1 MYCVYIQRW
10 NACKFLCQTI
20 KHLSTKDAIM
30 KCLSMFLGAL
40 VGNHGSWFTQRF
52 TCVIKR
58 LAFSY
63 LISEASWEGVFSNP
77 ATQIIC
83 FHTLI
88 RHHRE
93 NVPRTCCR
101 SKIPVAYPT
110 RTVTHT
116 DTHTHKIAMVDKN
129 CYKPT
134 NHIAKPC
141 IDSGPSSLERYC
153 SLCMPVSSYT
163 PFKNPSQTLN
173 SSNSCSWISRFN
185 DPKERPAKKTCR

>member
-1 MYCVYIQRW
+1 
-10 NACKFLCQTI
+10 
-20 KHLSTKDAIM
+20 M

-116 DTHTHKIAMVDKN
+116 DTHTKLPWLIRTATNQQIIQQNHAQILGLVVQNAIAVYACQSVHILRSRIHLKHLIVPIVVLGLADSMIQRNARQKKHVVKQMV
-129 CYKPT
+129 
-134 NHIAKPC
+134 
-141 IDSGPSSLERYC
+141 
-153 SLCMPVSSYT
+153 
-163 PFKNPSQTLN
+163 
-173 SSNSCSWISRFN
+173 
-185 DPKERPAKKTCR
+185 